1 MINRVTLLV
10 TALALALGCSKASH
24 DHDHSHDEP
33 DLSNAAKL
41 VVMVDV
47 LGAEGQRVPLENA
60 RIFVKEPHTDTVDHH
75 HHVDGEPNAT
85 TNAAGHAEV
94 LIEADKQQVVHVDSP
109 GHRPIVRLVEESAG
123 AEVHINITTAP
134 IEKKTV
140 TIPEEGAVEVT
151 LGNSLGGAE
160 APVKLTIEAGDLA
173 TENGAGLPI
182 AGDIEVTFA
191 SWDPARDPA
200 SSLPSDLRTASEELF
215 SYSMFSVEFT
225 QGDNVLNVR
234 DGQTITIASQVNANR
249 RELALDA
256 IERGVMNVYSLDH
269 NTGLWVD
276 DEVEATYDEET
287 GTLTSESSHF
297 SHKNY
302 DMPGPYA
309 ADSCMNIKAVNRDGR
324 EVDASIEV
332 QGFGSVGR
340 NGCIQMA
347 CLIGDN
353 GDVISSE
360 DTNGNGVLDE
370 GEDTNG
376 NGRLD
381 GRQDLR
387 VGVAGNVSR
396 VVSASRRVRG
406 YTQRKNNQREST
418 LCDDTRVGCG
428 VGQCANVEVL
438 LCSPRGE
445 ACDERA
451 DCCGTDGC
459 FDNVCE
465 VCREV
470 EESCQTSDECCPG
483 SNCLDFKCKPAP

>member
-1 MINRVTLLV
+1 
-10 TALALALGCSKASH
+10 
-24 DHDHSHDEP
+24 
-33 DLSNAAKL
+33 
-41 VVMVDV
+41 
-47 LGAEGQRVPLENA
+47 
-60 RIFVKEPHTDTVDHH
+60 
-75 HHVDGEPNAT
+75 
-85 TNAAGHAEV
+85 
-94 LIEADKQQVVHVDSP
+94 
-109 GHRPIVRLVEESAG
+109 
-123 AEVHINITTAP
+123 
-134 IEKKTV
+134 
-140 TIPEEGAVEVT
+140 
-151 LGNSLGGAE
+151 
-160 APVKLTIEAGDLA
+160 
-173 TENGAGLPI
+173 
-182 AGDIEVTFA
+182 
-191 SWDPARDPA
+191 
-200 SSLPSDLRTASEELF
+200 
-215 SYSMFSVEFT
+215 MFSVEFT

-256 IERGVMNVYSLDH
+256 IERGVMNVCSLDH

-406 YTQRKNNQREST
+406 YTRSVRIISAKST

-445 ACDERA
+445 ACDEAR
-451 DCCGTDGC
+451 
-459 FDNVCE
+459 
-465 VCREV
+465 R
-470 EESCQTSDECCPG
+470 
-483 SNCLDFKCKPAP
+483 LLRHRRLL